1 MSYKKTEN
9 RGRPSEKPVEIV
21 RQFTRIYDDSIWH
34 YDLDKTD
41 KKEQLKLTKSRW
53 KLLREHIGKN
63 IIDSFQKT
71 NQKSAEDEEQIE
83 LILEEANAYNL
94 REEVKHTAK
103 QFIQNEDIL
112 VSRVDA
118 YLMAYNEWIK

>member
-1 MSYKKTEN
+1 MAE
-9 RGRPSEKPVEIV
+9 
-21 RQFTRIYDDSIWH
+21 
-34 YDLDKTD
+34 

-71 NQKSAEDEEQIE
+71 DQKNAEDEEQIE

-94 REEVKHTAK
+94 RGEVKDTAERWL
-103 QFIQNEDIL
+103 QGDDIL
-112 VSRVDA
+112 ISRVDA
-118 YLMAYNEWIK
+118 YLRAYNEWIK

>member
-1 MSYKKTEN
+1 MKMAE
-9 RGRPSEKPVEIV
+9 
-21 RQFTRIYDDSIWH
+21 
-34 YDLDKTD
+34 

-71 NQKSAEDEEQIE
+71 DQKNAEDEEQIE

-94 REEVKHTAK
+94 RWEVKDTAERWL
-103 QFIQNEDIL
+103 QGDDIL
-112 VSRVDA
+112 ISRVDA
-118 YLMAYNEWIK
+118 YALAYHEWIK

>member
-1 MSYKKTEN
+1 MAE
-9 RGRPSEKPVEIV
+9 
-21 RQFTRIYDDSIWH
+21 
-34 YDLDKTD
+34 

-71 NQKSAEDEEQIE
+71 NQKNAEDEEQIE

-94 REEVKHTAK
+94 RGEVKDTAERWL
-103 QFIQNEDIL
+103 QGNDIL
-112 VSRVDA
+112 ISRVDA
-118 YLMAYNEWIK
+118 YLMAYHDWIK